1 LLPVRRGGRTLGTAR
16 LLKGLTVDRGRP
28 DLVSLEAETDPDAF
42 VWGILPHA
50 ARSFAAS
57 IVVLPEGEARAAAVA
72 YLYCRMLDTYED
84 LLPDTECSVAEMKRF
99 ADRLKLPVT
108 EAAREIPP
116 EMARDDRDRVYLL
129 LIRRSSLVDQ
139 VFNSLDAETR
149 QQIIEL
155 IDAMAEG
162 MAWSREA
169 FEKQGGVLLDQV
181 QLAAYCRN
189 VIGYPALFTLAQV
202 SDLELPDS
210 AREDA
215 LLVSEMIQLANVT
228 RDVERDLERGVGYHP
243 DLKPFLGQS
252 TDDAEVMDAVRE
264 ARETY
269 MAMALSRVP
278 AYRRLFEGMRLG
290 GSAPVRV
297 AAVLM
302 ILFTEL
308 HYRGCA
314 VRTGNQIWRGPR
326 SRLDV
331 VLRSLPA
338 AASPSWAI
346 HTIRRVERE
355 FLASLQVLPTNPP
368 KPRPAIRT

>member
-1 LLPVRRGGRTLGTAR
+1 MRRGGRTLGTAR
-16 LLKGLTVDRGRP
+16 LLKGLTVDRGKP
-28 DLVSLEAETDPDAF
+28 DLASLEAETNPDAF

-50 ARSFAAS
+50 ARTFAAS
-57 IVVLPEGEARAAAVA
+57 IVVLPESQARSAAVA

-84 LLPDTECSVAEMKRF
+84 LLPNTEASVAEMKRF
-99 ADRLKLPVT
+99 AARLRSPGN
-108 EAAREIPP
+108 EAAREVPP

-129 LIRRSSLVDQ
+129 LIRRCSMVDQ
-139 VFNSLDAETR
+139 VFRSLDPEA
-149 QQIIEL
+149 QGQIVEL
-155 IDAMAEG
+155 VDAMAEG
-162 MAWSREA
+162 MVWSREA
-169 FEKQGGVLLDQV
+169 FESQGGVLVDQV
-181 QLAAYCRN
+181 QLASYCRN

-202 SDLELPDS
+202 SDLELPEP

-243 DLKPFLGQS
+243 DLKPYLGQS
-252 TDDAEVMDAVRE
+252 ADNAETVFAIRE

-302 ILFTEL
+302 LLFTEL

-314 VRTGNQIWRGPR
+314 TRTGNRNWPGPR
-326 SRLDV
+326 SQLDV

-355 FLASLQVLPTNPP
+355 FLASLQILAANPP
-368 KPRPAIRT
+368 KPRPAIQP